1 MTTDFLEI
9 AKKQFQTYK
18 SLGEKAML
26 QVSDEQLFVQ
36 VHSDSNSIGIIV
48 QHLWGNML
56 SRWTDFLT
64 TDGEKEWRKRDD
76 EFETITQTRA
86 QLMEQWSQ
94 GWECLLNAL
103 DGLSN
108 TQMHQVVYIR
118 GEAHSVV
125 EAISR
130 QLTHYAYHVGQIVFL
145 ARLLNQDN
153 WQSLSIPKGKT
164 DEFNAQKFNSNK

>member
-1 MTTDFLEI
+1 
-9 AKKQFQTYK
+9 
-18 SLGEKAML
+18 
-26 QVSDEQLFVQ
+26 
-36 VHSDSNSIGIIV
+36 
-48 QHLWGNML
+48 
-56 SRWTDFLT
+56 
-64 TDGEKEWRKRDD
+64 
-76 EFETITQTRA
+76 
-86 QLMEQWSQ
+86 MEHWEQ

-103 DGLSN
+103 HGLSN
-108 TQMHQVVYIR
+108 AQLNEVIYIR

-164 DEFNAQKFNSNK
+164 NEFNAQKFNEPK

>member
-9 AKKQFQTYK
+9 AKKQFQAYK

-26 QVSDEQLFVQ
+26 QVTDEQLFVQ
-36 VHSDSNSIGIIV
+36 AHSDSNSIGIIV

-76 EFETITQTRA
+76 EFETITQTRT
-86 QLMEQWSQ
+86 QLMEQWDQ
-94 GWECLLNAL
+94 GWECLFNAL
-103 DGLSN
+103 HGLSN
-108 TQMHQVVYIR
+108 AQLNEVIYIR

-125 EAISR
+125 EAIAR

-164 DEFNAQKFNSNK
+164 NEFNTQKFNAPK